1 MEATF
6 IQTCKRLPFLNRL
19 YVLTVCS
26 ILCLSTLGMLYSM
39 TYLTILYLLHATGMR
54 FGLLAVKGAVQVAS
68 QARGKKLPT
77 KALLVVARTFRP
89 SCNGRKS
96 NYAGSSLWRCIRLL
110 HRRFSPCSCPGRY
123 PAAMSVHSASSP
135 PAFTLQS
142 TAWKIKVWT
151 SALTCPAQLLA
162 FASA

>member
-26 ILCLSTLGMLYSM
+26 ILCLSTLGLLYNM

-68 QARGKKLPT
+68 QARGKKTAYQGVAGCCSHLPSIVQWP
-77 KALLVVARTFRP
+77 KIKICWFFPLA
-89 SCNGRKS
+89 
-96 NYAGSSLWRCIRLL
+96 
-110 HRRFSPCSCPGRY
+110 
-123 PAAMSVHSASSP
+123 VHSASSP

-142 TAWKIKVWT
+142 TTWKIKVWT

-162 FASA
+162 FASV